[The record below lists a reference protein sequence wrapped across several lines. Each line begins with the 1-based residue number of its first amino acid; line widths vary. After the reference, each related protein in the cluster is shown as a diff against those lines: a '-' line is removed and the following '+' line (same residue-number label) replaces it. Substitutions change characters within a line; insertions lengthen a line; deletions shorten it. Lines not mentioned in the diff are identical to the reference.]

1 MGMSPHS
8 LWLLFAAL
16 AAVVALI
23 LLISS
28 VKLHPFVS
36 LLVVSIALGLAAGMP
51 AAGVLHSFEN
61 GVGNTLG
68 HVAVVVAL
76 GTILGKM
83 MAESGGADRIAQT
96 LIGFFGDRNIP
107 WAMLLIGLITGLPVF
122 FEVGFVLLIPIAFT
136 VARRTNKSLVLVA
149 LPMLAGLSVVHAFI
163 PPHPAAMAAVIIFQ
177 ADIGR
182 TIAYALLIGIPA
194 AIIAGPLWAMWIS
207 PRIGLGSHST
217 IGDQFAEPAPH
228 RKMPSFSLTVA
239 TILLPVVLMLIG
251 GWADRI
257 APAGTAL
264 NTTLH
269 LIGGPDMALLLSVL
283 VGFVTFGLMQ
293 GFTRGDILRMASESL
308 PPTAGAILLIGAGGG
323 FGRILMDSSI
333 STVIVDAAQRAHLP
347 VLLMAWLIA
356 ALIRVATGSSTVAMT
371 TAAGV
376 MAPLA
381 LHSAGVRP
389 ELLVIATGAGSIVLS
404 HVNDGGFW
412 LVKEYLG
419 MSVTE
424 TLKTW
429 TMLETILS
437 LSGLALVLLLSLIK

>member
-1 MGMSPHS
+1 MSSHNV
-8 LWLLFAAL
+8 WLIFAAL
-16 AAVVALI
+16 AAVVSLV

-36 LLVVSIALGLAAGMP
+36 LLVVSIALGLVAGMP
-51 AAGVLHSFEN
+51 ASGVLRSFET

-96 LIGFFGDRNIP
+96 LIKLFGDRHIP

-136 VARRTNKSLVLVA
+136 IARRTGKSLVLVV

-163 PPHPAAMAAVIIFQ
+163 PPHPAAMAAVIIYQ

-182 TIAYALLIGIPA
+182 TIAFALLIGVPA
-194 AIIAGPLWAMWIS
+194 AILAGPLYAMWIS
-207 PRIGLGSHST
+207 PRIGLPSHSP
-217 IGDQFAEPAPH
+217 IGDQFAEPSPH
-228 RKMPSFSLTVA
+228 RKMPGFGLTIGTV
-239 TILLPVVLMLIG
+239 LLPVALMLLG

-257 APAGTAL
+257 APVNTAA
-264 NTTLH
+264 NTALH
-269 LIGGPDMALLLSVL
+269 LIGGPDIALLISVL
-283 VGFVTFGLMQ
+283 VGFVTFGIMQ
-293 GFTRGDILRMASESL
+293 GIARTDILRMASESL

-323 FGRILMDSSI
+323 FGRILQDSNI
-333 STVIVDAAQRAHLP
+333 STAIVDAAQRAHLP
-347 VLLMAWLIA
+347 VLVMAWLIS

-389 ELLVIATGAGSIVLS
+389 ELLVVATGAGSIVLS

-419 MSVTE
+419 MSVTQ

-429 TMLETILS
+429 TVLETILS
-437 LSGLALVLLLSLIK
+437 LSGLAFVLLLWILT

>member
-1 MGMSPHS
+1 MSSHS
-8 LWLLFAAL
+8 VWLLFAAL
-16 AAVVALI
+16 AAVVSLI
-23 LLISS
+23 VLISS

-36 LLVVSIALGLAAGMP
+36 LLVVSVALGLCAGMP
-51 AAGVLHSFEN
+51 AAGVLHSFET

-68 HVAVVVAL
+68 HVAVVIAL

-83 MAESGGADRIAQT
+83 MAESGGAERIAQT
-96 LIGFFGDRNIP
+96 LIAFFGDRNIP

-136 VARRTNKSLVLVA
+136 VARRTGKSLVLVV

-163 PPHPAAMAAVIIFQ
+163 PPHPAAMAAVVIFH

-182 TIAYALLIGIPA
+182 TIAYALLIGVPA
-194 AIIAGPLWAMWIS
+194 AILAGPLYAMWIS
-207 PRIGLGSHST
+207 PRIALPSHSA
-217 IGDQFAEPAPH
+217 IGEQFADPAPH
-228 RKMPSFSLTVA
+228 KKMPSFGLTVG

-251 GWADRI
+251 GWADRV
-257 APAGTAL
+257 APAGSTL
-264 NTTLH
+264 NTGLH
-269 LIGGPDMALLLSVL
+269 LIGGPDMALLISVL

-293 GFTRGDILRMASESL
+293 GIPRTDILRMASESL

-323 FGRILMDSSI
+323 FGRILQDTNI
-333 STVIVDAAQRAHLP
+333 SAAIVEAAQHAHLS
-347 VLLMAWLIA
+347 VLLMAWLIS

-381 LHSAGVRP
+381 LHTPGVSP

-419 MSVTE
+419 MSVPQ

-429 TMLETILS
+429 TVCETILS
-437 LSGLALVLLLSLIK
+437 LSGLALVLLLSTVI

>member
-1 MGMSPHS
+1 MNPHS
-8 LWLLFAAL
+8 LWLLSAAL
-16 AAVVALI
+16 AAITALI
-23 LLISS
+23 VLIAS

-36 LLVVSIALGLAAGMP
+36 LLVVSVALGLAVGMP
-51 AAGVLHSFEN
+51 AAGVLRSFET

-68 HVAVVVAL
+68 HVAIVIAL

-83 MAESGGADRIAQT
+83 MAESGGAERIAQT
-96 LIGFFGDRNIP
+96 LIGFFGDRNVP

-136 VARRTNKSLVLVA
+136 VARRTGKSLVLVV

-163 PPHPAAMAAVIIFQ
+163 PPHPAAMAAVIIYQ
-177 ADIGR
+177 ANIGR
-182 TIAYALLIGIPA
+182 TIAYALLIGFPA
-194 AIIAGPLWAMWIS
+194 AVLAGPLYAIWIS
-207 PRIGLGSHST
+207 PRIALPSQSA
-217 IGDQFAEPAPH
+217 IGDEFVEDTPH
-228 RKMPSFSLTVA
+228 KKMPSFGLTVA

-251 GWADRI
+251 GWADGI
-257 APAGTAL
+257 APGGGMM
-264 NTTLH
+264 NTGLH
-269 LIGGPDMALLLSVL
+269 LIGGPDMALLIGVL
-283 VGFVTFGLMQ
+283 VSFVTFGFMQ
-293 GFTRGDILRMASESL
+293 GISRADILRLATESL

-323 FGRILMDSSI
+323 FGRILQDSNI
-333 STVIVDAAQRAHLP
+333 SGAIVEAAQHAHLS

-371 TAAGV
+371 TAAGIV
-376 MAPLA
+376 APLA

-419 MSVTE
+419 MSVPQ

-429 TMLETILS
+429 TVLETILS
-437 LSGLALVLLLSLIK
+437 VTGLALVLLLSLFV

>member
-1 MGMSPHS
+1 MNPHS
-8 LWLLFAAL
+8 LWLLSAAL
-16 AAVVALI
+16 AAIAALI
-23 LLISS
+23 VLIAS

-36 LLVVSIALGLAAGMP
+36 LLVVSVALGLAVGMP
-51 AAGVLHSFEN
+51 AAGVLRSFET

-68 HVAVVVAL
+68 HVAIVIAL

-83 MAESGGADRIAQT
+83 MAESGGAERIAQT
-96 LIGFFGDRNIP
+96 LIGFFGDRNVP

-136 VARRTNKSLVLVA
+136 VARRTGKSLVLVV

-163 PPHPAAMAAVIIFQ
+163 PPHPAAMAAVIIYQ
-177 ADIGR
+177 ANIGR

-194 AIIAGPLWAMWIS
+194 AILAGPLYAMWIS
-207 PRIGLGSHST
+207 PRIALPSHSA
-217 IGDQFAEPAPH
+217 IGDEFVESSPH
-228 RKMPSFSLTVA
+228 KAMPSFGLTVA

-251 GWADRI
+251 GWADGI
-257 APAGTAL
+257 APGGGIV
-264 NTTLH
+264 NTGLH
-269 LIGGPDMALLLSVL
+269 LIGGPDMALLIGVL
-283 VGFVTFGLMQ
+283 VSFVTFGLMQ
-293 GFTRGDILRMASESL
+293 GISRADILRLATESL

-323 FGRILMDSSI
+323 FGRVLQDSNI
-333 STVIVDAAQRAHLP
+333 SGAIVEAAQHAHLS
-347 VLLMAWLIA
+347 VLLMAWLMA

-371 TAAGV
+371 TAAGIV
-376 MAPLA
+376 APLA
-381 LHSAGVRP
+381 LHTAGVSP

-419 MSVTE
+419 MSVPQ

-429 TMLETILS
+429 TVLETILS
-437 LSGLALVLLLSLIK
+437 LTGLALVLLLSLVV

>member
-1 MGMSPHS
+1 M
-8 LWLLFAAL
+8 
-16 AAVVALI
+16 
-23 LLISS
+23 
-28 VKLHPFVS
+28 VS
-36 LLVVSIALGLAAGMP
+36 QP
-51 AAGVLHSFEN
+51 ACPLAGVLHSFET

-194 AIIAGPLWAMWIS
+194 AIFAGPLWAMWIS